1 MNKESKNKTKAED
14 RKAADVLTEATQYY
28 FEMLNKSI
36 SACNSH
42 RTSNKKELKRGARTT
57 EHRITL

>member
-1 MNKESKNKTKAED
+1 MNKESKNKAKAKD
-14 RKAADVLTEATQYY
+14 HKAADVLTEATQYY

-36 SACNSH
+36 SSCNRH
-42 RTSNKKELKRGARTT
+42 RDSNKKELKRGARTT